1 MPFPIFK
8 SSPQASASEGTFS
21 THPETLHTS
30 AHALFS
36 SRQIYDSWLVIAQF
50 FSSYPIIYLMSQC
63 LSSPPVRSYK
73 TINTEDG
80 VVPLIGKLGLKQEAA
95 GKMRVFAMVDPWT
108 QWVLK
113 PLHDGIFKIL
123 RRHPMDGT
131 FNQLRPLARAHNW
144 ESLYS
149 LDLSSATDRLPIT
162 LQQALLSQL
171 MGSESFA
178 VNWANLL
185 VGRHY
190 KAPGLP
196 PVKYAVGQPMGALS
210 SWAMLAYTHH
220 FILQCAA

>member
-1 MPFPIFK
+1 
-8 SSPQASASEGTFS
+8 
-21 THPETLHTS
+21 
-30 AHALFS
+30 
-36 SRQIYDSWLVIAQF
+36 
-50 FSSYPIIYLMSQC
+50 MSQC
-63 LSSPPVRSYK
+63 LSLSSVRSFK
-73 TINTEDG
+73 TINTEEG
-80 VVPLIGKLGLKQEAA
+80 TIPLIGKLGLKQEAA

-131 FNQLRPLARAHNW
+131 FNQLRPLARAHKW

-162 LQQALLSQL
+162 LQKALLSKL

-178 VNWANLL
+178 KHWANLL
-185 VGRHY
+185 VGRYY

-196 PVKYAVGQPMGALS
+196 AVKYAVGQPMGALS